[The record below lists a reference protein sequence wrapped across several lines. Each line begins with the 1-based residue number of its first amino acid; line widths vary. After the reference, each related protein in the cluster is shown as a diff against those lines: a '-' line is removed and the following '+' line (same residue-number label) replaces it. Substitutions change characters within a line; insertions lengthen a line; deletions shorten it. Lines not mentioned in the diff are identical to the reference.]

1 MTQPT
6 LARVVIVEDDAD
18 LSGILQ
24 KILSR
29 EGYDVSVINNAEDAY
44 KQLVRHP
51 PQLVISDIILPGMD
65 GYALCRKLRQHPG
78 TRAVP
83 VMMQTSKGDIADKI
97 AGFEAGAN
105 DYLTK
110 PYRREELIF
119 RVKNL
124 VGMAQMMSA
133 PQDKQ
138 VAPGRITA
146 VFAAKGGVGKTTI
159 ATNLAVTLHKMR
171 GKPLVLVDADFS
183 FGLVGANLNLSTVRN
198 ILDLVDSVDGID
210 SDMLH
215 HVLVPHASGIRV
227 LLSPFRPEEA
237 ELVSSEHVQRILKAL
252 TEHYDD
258 VIVDCQGNYDD
269 RTLRILEQADN
280 VLLIISPEIGPLM
293 STSRF
298 LDLAGRLNMPTD
310 KVHIVLNRYDSK
322 VGLEAKEIER
332 ALKAKIAFRLVSGGR
347 EVVLSANKGVPLVM
361 EAPNHP
367 FTLGI
372 KQIAAGLVKQG
383 LVGREAPK

>member
-1 MTQPT
+1 
-6 LARVVIVEDDAD
+6 
-18 LSGILQ
+18 
-24 KILSR
+24 
-29 EGYDVSVINNAEDAY
+29 
-44 KQLVRHP
+44 
-51 PQLVISDIILPGMD
+51 
-65 GYALCRKLRQHPG
+65 
-78 TRAVP
+78 

-124 VGMAQMMSA
+124 IGMAQMMSA
-133 PQDKQ
+133 PQVKQ

-198 ILDLVDSVDGID
+198 ILDLVDNVDGID

-252 TEHYDD
+252 AEHYDD

-310 KVHIVLNRYDSK
+310 KIHIVLNRYDSK

-361 EAPNHP
+361 ESPNHP

-383 LVGREAPK
+383 LAGRDGRTA